1 MKDKKIPDS
10 IKIVIILAAIVF
22 AAGMIYMFVDQ
33 VLNGRVLDWLMY
45 NYTEALYYEPSD
57 GDASW
62 ISVPNWPKI
71 RRAVGIIGVSA
82 FIIISFAVVLIPYLY
97 AKYKRQQ
104 AVEEICA
111 MIGKYMNSE
120 AEAGEV
126 FSSDYAS
133 VAAQMVQI
141 KSDIRYRQQLMKEEN
156 EKKNDL
162 ITYLAHDLK
171 TPLTSVI
178 GYLSLLDEV
187 KDMPDAQREK
197 YVHIAAQKAERLEKL
212 INEFFDI
219 TRYNLTH
226 IVLEKE
232 TIDLYYMLN
241 QMIDEFYPIFKAHG
255 NTVKLD
261 GDENLMIYADPEKLA
276 RVFNNILK
284 NAVAYSY
291 EGTEIRISAGQ
302 KDGRM
307 EIDFANHGRT
317 IPEHKLISI
326 FEKFYR
332 LDDARMT
339 NSGGAGLGLAI
350 AREIIRLHGGMIT
363 AQSKNEETIFKIWLP
378 VRAKA
383 AEGENNGQI
392 SQDRGCS

>member
-22 AAGMIYMFVDQ
+22 AAGLIYMFVDQ
-33 VLNGRVLDWLMY
+33 VLNGSVLDWLMY
-45 NYTEALYYEPSD
+45 NYTETLYYESSD
-57 GDASW
+57 GVGSW
-62 ISVPNWPKI
+62 IPVPNWRKI
-71 RRAVGIIGVSA
+71 RQAVGVVGVTA
-82 FIIISFAVVLIPYLY
+82 FIVISFAVVLIPYLY
-97 AKYKRQQ
+97 AKYKKQQ
-104 AVEEICA
+104 AVDEICK
-111 MIGKYMNSE
+111 MIGKYMNRES
-120 AEAGEV
+120 EAGEV
-126 FSSDYAS
+126 FSSEYAS
-133 VAAQMVQI
+133 VAAQLVQI

-187 KDMPDAQREK
+187 RDMPQPQREK
-197 YVHIAAQKAERLEKL
+197 YVHIAAGKAERLEKL

-226 IVLEKE
+226 IILEKE
-232 TIDLYYMLN
+232 TIDLYYMLT
-241 QMIDEFYPIFKAHG
+241 QMVDEFYPILKTHG
-255 NTVKLD
+255 NTVKLSA
-261 GDENLMIYADPEKLA
+261 DENLLIYADPEKLA

-291 EGTEIRISAGQ
+291 KGTEICISA
-302 KDGRM
+302 KEEDERL
-307 EIDFANHGRT
+307 EICFTNHGRT
-317 IPEHKLISI
+317 VPEHKLVSI

-350 AREIIRLHGGMIT
+350 AREIVRLHGGFIT
-363 AQSKNEETIFKIWLP
+363 AQSQNEETSFKILLP
-378 VRAKA
+378 SRTKA
-383 AEGENNGQI
+383 LEREKEA
-392 SQDRGCS
+392 DL